1 MFATNDIIA
10 AVIGIVAVLIV
21 LSLIKGIVKFI
32 ITVVVIILAGL
43 YIFMP
48 SKLTSV
54 TDLAKSEAFSKVQ
67 EVVNNSDTVKMEKDS
82 NNDTIISIKIA
93 DKWFNTNEIKDV
105 VSISDD
111 KCVLNINGERY
122 EVTDKQI
129 IKVIKL
135 MK

>member
-1 MFATNDIIA
+1 MFNINDIIA
-10 AVIGIVAVLIV
+10 VVICIVAIILV

-32 ITVVVIILAGL
+32 ISVVVIIAVGL
-43 YIFMP
+43 YVFMP
-48 SKLTSV
+48 NKLTDV
-54 TDLAKSEAFSKVQ
+54 QDFAKTQAFNKVQ
-67 EVVNNSDTVKMEKDS
+67 DVVNNSENVKIDKDS
-82 NNDTIISIKIA
+82 NNNTAISIKVG

-111 KCVLNINGERY
+111 KCVLNINDKKY

-129 IKVIKL
+129 IEVIKL

>member
-1 MFATNDIIA
+1 MFSSNDIIA
-10 AVIGIVAVLIV
+10 VVIGIVAILIV

-48 SKLTSV
+48 SKLNSV

-67 EVVNNSDTVKMEKDS
+67 EVVNNSDTVKMGKDS
-82 NNDTIISIKIA
+82 NNDTTISIKIA

>member
-10 AVIGIVAVLIV
+10 AVIGIVAILIV

-67 EVVNNSDTVKMEKDS
+67 EVVNNSDTVKMGKDS
-82 NNDTIISIKIA
+82 NNDTTISIKIG